1 MPYHT
6 RYLARAI
13 GLFTILMVGVMLI
26 RGTSVIEAAVAD
38 QPVMDI
44 YAFVS
49 IGLGVAMIVGHNVWS
64 RGLMATV
71 VTLTGWL
78 VLAKGI
84 GLLLLAPGQVQS
96 LFRQMQYAKYA
107 AAYLSPALLIGLYLT
122 WAGFTAPSKMKTGLL
137 DEA

>member
-1 MPYHT
+1 MSRLT
-6 RYLARAI
+6 IFLARSI
-13 GLFTILMVGVMLI
+13 GLFMVLLVAGFLVRGGTAIEATIEDEGVMISYAIISLAMGI
-26 RGTSVIEAAVAD
+26 AMVI
-38 QPVMDI
+38 
-44 YAFVS
+44 
-49 IGLGVAMIVGHNVWS
+49 GHNVWS
-64 RGLMATV
+64 GGLMATV

-122 WAGFTAPSKMKTGLL
+122 CAGFTAPSKMKTGLL